1 MSDGECIC
9 MNVSEGE
16 MDDDVMWH
24 IESGLKNRNLYLIF
38 YEGWT
43 FQTQPLQTQLELTK
57 QLHRR

>member
-38 YEGWT
+38 YEG
-43 FQTQPLQTQLELTK
+43 
-57 QLHRR
+57 